1 MDKSKQHWVPS
12 SYLEVWC
19 DPGHPPKYTP
29 YVWRFPKD
37 GGGGQCKAP
46 QKIFAEVDFYTIHL
60 PDGQRDLSLEHGL
73 GKLEEKFCQIRRAR
87 IDNREPLNTEEKVWF
102 CGFVAAMHFRT
113 RAQRNAFRQ
122 QWGHAVGVAE
132 DAQQAL
138 DAMTPEQLQQYRPPR
153 CVGETRGPSLTIND
167 VKKLAD
173 QPIQSMLPTI
183 IEEDLR
189 VLARMNL
196 VIFTTEDDIGFITS
210 DHPCVWFDPN
220 RGRRPPML
228 ESRTIEVFMPV
239 SPNSLALLCW
249 EELPNYKEMSLREVD
264 NANRF
269 QQMAC
274 DEYFVVR
281 RNATKP
287 VWFT

>member
-1 MDKSKQHWVPS
+1 M
-12 SYLEVWC
+12 
-19 DPGHPPKYTP
+19 
-29 YVWRFPKD
+29 
-37 GGGGQCKAP
+37 
-46 QKIFAEVDFYTIHL
+46 TI
-60 PDGQRDLSLEHGL
+60 S
-73 GKLEEKFCQIRRAR
+73 
-87 IDNREPLNTEEKVWF
+87 
-102 CGFVAAMHFRT
+102 
-113 RAQRNAFRQ
+113 
-122 QWGHAVGVAE
+122 
-132 DAQQAL
+132 
-138 DAMTPEQLQQYRPPR
+138 
-153 CVGETRGPSLTIND
+153 D

-183 IEEDLR
+183 IEEDLP

-196 VIFTTEDDIGFITS
+196 VTFTTEDDIGFLTS
-210 DHPCVWFDPN
+210 DHPCVWFDL
-220 RGRRPPML
+220 RGGRRPPTL
-228 ESRTIEVFMPV
+228 KSRTIEVLMPV

-249 EELPNYKEMSLREVD
+249 EDFPNYKNMSLREVD